1 MSWGVNMLTWCLGV
15 IQVLMF
21 VSMKIGNKAG
31 VQQRGLGQR
40 YRHKIYKHIVANKS
54 HRENS
59 LSQGEFTTQE
69 GKTEERM
76 PVGKQPGQDGA
87 KEAEARQ
94 NFSMKGS
101 SILQNT
107 TKG

>member
-1 MSWGVNMLTWCLGV
+1 
-15 IQVLMF
+15 
-21 VSMKIGNKAG
+21 
-31 VQQRGLGQR
+31 
-40 YRHKIYKHIVANKS
+40 
-54 HRENS
+54 
-59 LSQGEFTTQE
+59 
-69 GKTEERM
+69 M